1 MRLDF
6 VLIFCMT
13 VFANVQA
20 TSLMGQMSLD
30 ENDRIIFLGDSIT
43 AAGDRRETGY
53 VQLVRNSLTKSIP
66 GIEVIGAGISGHK
79 VPNLIA
85 RLQKD
90 VIDKKPTAVVVYI
103 GINDV
108 WHSENGKGTSK
119 DDFKNGLMEIV
130 NDIRKADSK
139 VLLCTASVIG
149 EKTNGSNPLDAMLE
163 EYCEISR
170 SVAAEMNVP
179 VIDLRR
185 EFMEYL
191 KKNNPEN
198 NRKNILTSDGV
209 HLNQRGDRFVA
220 GLMESAL
227 RGGSATDDSGKLLRH
242 VVLFKFKDGLPE
254 AEIAT
259 IVEAFGKLKS
269 QISEIVDYEFG
280 TDIST
285 ENLSQGFTHCFV
297 VTFEN
302 EAGRDKYLP
311 HQAHQD
317 FVKLLK
323 DKIDEVLIVGV

>member
-139 VLLCTASVIG
+139 VLLCTASAVSY
-149 EKTNGSNPLDAMLE
+149 TH
-163 EYCEISR
+163 
-170 SVAAEMNVP
+170 
-179 VIDLRR
+179 
-185 EFMEYL
+185 
-191 KKNNPEN
+191 
-198 NRKNILTSDGV
+198 LT
-209 HLNQRGDRFVA
+209 
-220 GLMESAL
+220 
-227 RGGSATDDSGKLLRH
+227 
-242 VVLFKFKDGLPE
+242 LP
-254 AEIAT
+254 T
-259 IVEAFGKLKS
+259 TPYV
-269 QISEIVDYEFG
+269 
-280 TDIST
+280 
-285 ENLSQGFTHCFV
+285 
-297 VTFEN
+297 
-302 EAGRDKYLP
+302 
-311 HQAHQD
+311 
-317 FVKLLK
+317 
-323 DKIDEVLIVGV
+323 